1 MAAGEAP
8 NCRRQAGGGLIAGSW
23 RGLLNLSSLEKDAPC
38 WSLHQR
44 PVVVAGI
51 LRFALD
57 DGSYRCDMTG
67 Y

>member
-1 MAAGEAP
+1 M
-8 NCRRQAGGGLIAGSW
+8 AGSW